1 LLPSLIVE
9 GIIVSSLSGEVFPDS
24 VGMMC
29 IARKQKKQDINSYEA
44 IQSTRTRHYIAKAE
58 IISFIGKTAR

>member
-1 LLPSLIVE
+1 
-9 GIIVSSLSGEVFPDS
+9 
-24 VGMMC
+24 MMC